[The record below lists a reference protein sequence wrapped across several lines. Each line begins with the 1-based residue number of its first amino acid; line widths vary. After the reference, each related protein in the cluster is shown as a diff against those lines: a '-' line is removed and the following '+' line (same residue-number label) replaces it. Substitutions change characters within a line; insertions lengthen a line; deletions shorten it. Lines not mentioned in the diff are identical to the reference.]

1 MEEIFKIENLTKSF
15 NSLEVLKGIDLSI
28 YKNEVLTI
36 IGSSGCGKSTLL
48 RCLNLLEYPD
58 SGKIYYHGLDIM
70 DPNMNVNKYRSKVG
84 MVFQNFNLFNNMSIL
99 DNCVIGQ
106 INVLKRNKEEATKI
120 AIERLKDV
128 GMLDFKDA
136 RSSTLSGGQKQRAAI
151 ARTLCMDP
159 EVILLDEPTSALDP
173 EMVGEVLDV
182 ILKLVKKGIPM
193 VIVTH
198 EMLFAKEVSDRII
211 FMDEGRI
218 VEQGSPLDVLENPKQ
233 ERTKQFLSRYLV

>member
-15 NSLEVLKGIDLSI
+15 NSLQVLKGIDLSI

-70 DPNMNVNKYRSKVG
+70 DSNMNVNKYRSKVG

-198 EMLFAKEVSDRII
+198 EMLFAKEVSNRII

>member
-15 NSLEVLKGIDLSI
+15 NSLQVLKGIDLSI

>member
-1 MEEIFKIENLTKSF
+1 
-15 NSLEVLKGIDLSI
+15 
-28 YKNEVLTI
+28 
-36 IGSSGCGKSTLL
+36 
-48 RCLNLLEYPD
+48 
-58 SGKIYYHGLDIM
+58 
-70 DPNMNVNKYRSKVG
+70 

-136 RSSTLSGGQKQRAAI
+136 RSTTLSGGQKQRAAI

-198 EMLFAKEVSDRII
+198 EMLFAKEVSNRII

>member
-1 MEEIFKIENLTKSF
+1 MEEIFKIENLTKNF
-15 NSLEVLKGIDLSI
+15 KSLEVLKGIDLSI

-136 RSSTLSGGQKQRAAI
+136 RSTTLSGGQKQRAAI

-198 EMLFAKEVSDRII
+198 EMLFAKEVSNRII

>member
-15 NSLEVLKGIDLSI
+15 NSLQVLKGIDLSI

-70 DPNMNVNKYRSKVG
+70 DSNMNVNKYRSKVG

>member
-15 NSLEVLKGIDLSI
+15 NSLQVLKGIDLSI

-136 RSSTLSGGQKQRAAI
+136 RSTTLSGGQKQRAAI

-211 FMDEGRI
+211 FMDDGRI

>member
-1 MEEIFKIENLTKSF
+1 MEEIFKIENLKKSF

-151 ARTLCMDP
+151 ARTLCMAYF
-159 EVILLDEPTSALDP
+159 S
-173 EMVGEVLDV
+173 
-182 ILKLVKKGIPM
+182 
-193 VIVTH
+193 
-198 EMLFAKEVSDRII
+198 S
-211 FMDEGRI
+211 
-218 VEQGSPLDVLENPKQ
+218 
-233 ERTKQFLSRYLV
+233 